1 MAEILNK
8 CPICGSRLE
17 YYSLYQFS
25 KIYDVLKSGKLSA
38 RPKRREDEGPMEC
51 GFIACTNSECYFRTN
66 CDLEV
71 EEDNWYHI
79 HQKGDVYMIED
90 RDGL

>member
-17 YYSLYQFS
+17 FYSLYQIT
-25 KIYDVLKSGKLSA
+25 KVYDVLKSGKLSA
-38 RPKRREDEGPMEC
+38 RPKRKEDEGPMEC
-51 GFIACTNSECYFRTN
+51 GFIACVNSGCNFRTN

-71 EEDNWYHI
+71 ENDNRYEI
-79 HQKGDVYMIED
+79 YQCGETYMIK
-90 RDGL
+90 